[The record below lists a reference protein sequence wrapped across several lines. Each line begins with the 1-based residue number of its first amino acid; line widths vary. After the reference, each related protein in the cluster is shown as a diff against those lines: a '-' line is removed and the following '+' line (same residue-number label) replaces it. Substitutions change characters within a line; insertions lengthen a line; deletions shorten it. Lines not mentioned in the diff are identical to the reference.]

1 MVGSWPARG
10 SDLGIPDEVMPSF
23 VIALPAFQRHTFDQ
37 FVQLEQALVLTVLR
51 RLLKARLKILLKV
64 LTRRLK
70 ARLKTLLKVLIRLPK
85 ARLKVLLKVLIRLLK
100 ARLKVLLKVPLLGAS
115 QPKAGGKLKSY
126 SSETHSIRSASKSC
140 VDFFGGRP

>member
-64 LTRRLK
+64 LVRL
-70 ARLKTLLKVLIRLPK
+70 LK
-85 ARLKVLLKVLIRLLK
+85 ARLKVLLKVRTRLPKVRLKVPPKVLIRLLK
-100 ARLKVLLKVPLLGAS
+100 ARLKVLLSAPMAAS
-115 QPKAGGKLKSY
+115 LQHQKAS
-126 SSETHSIRSASKSC
+126 
-140 VDFFGGRP
+140 